1 MKVLFSS
8 RECHFSLRWI
18 RGILAIRRRACVSL
32 RRDLSG
38 SWACDTL
45 ALSIEDRII
54 CNSLPHKLTS
64 PSPENSPPTEVR
76 RSTTP
81 SRERYAP
88 ILVAAPTYIGQ
99 HTNLYRSSQQPL
111 YLRQPH
117 PDEVTRSAQNPAPYP
132 IETRTFVVRGYCNYR
147 QANPPSRSLHP
158 AYPLCQSKGSDL
170 DNHHNTK

>member
-1 MKVLFSS
+1 MPP
-8 RECHFSLRWI
+8 
-18 RGILAIRRRACVSL
+18 APP
-32 RRDLSG
+32 RRDRLLLLPYIGNSVTKIQKYLIQHLARPWLSPQKPPQSELFPYPTQG
-38 SWACDTL
+38 
-45 ALSIEDRII
+45 
-54 CNSLPHKLTS
+54 NTS
-64 PSPENSPPTEVR
+64 PTKEAPTAAYRPTDSHSKGYE
-76 RSTTP
+76 
-81 SRERYAP
+81 P

-132 IETRTFVVRGYCNYR
+132 IETRTFVVRGYCKYR